1 MTSTI
6 AAPRRG
12 DRILGADERRV
23 EGRDKV
29 SGKMKYTADV
39 RLPNM
44 LWAAFTTSP
53 VAHAKIVRI
62 DTSAAKRVPGV
73 HAVLTSA
80 DIGPGK
86 RSGRMLYDLP
96 VLAYDRV
103 LFVGDRVAAVAAETR
118 EAAEEAARL
127 VQVEYDELPPVL
139 DPFAAVAPDAPVL
152 HPDLDAYF
160 YAGNAPPK
168 RAHRNVQG
176 SNLMTK
182 GDADLEPIF
191 AAAHRVYEHRFVTPR
206 QHAGYIE
213 PHATTVWIDGDDV
226 VHVYTVNK
234 QPFSVRQWLSNVTG
248 VPLEKIVV
256 ESAAIGGDFGGKG
269 LTIDEYVCY
278 YLARAT
284 RRPVKHVYSYV
295 EELQASSVR
304 HQAHITLKT
313 AVDERGKF
321 LAHASKVVY
330 DGGAYAAGKPAPNL
344 LPGGTGYGT
353 VGYAVPH
360 VRLDVTSVYTNTI
373 PGAHVRSPA
382 DVQVF
387 FAWEQHVDMIAADLG
402 IDALE
407 LRMLNV
413 VREGESALTGEALHE
428 PQGYAV
434 LEALK
439 RDLEARPA
447 RPGGAWGTAIVCR
460 HTGGGKTAI
469 DATLRA
475 DGTIELVCG
484 VPDQGSGAHTVAQR
498 VFAATF
504 GVGLARV
511 GVRAGSTHDAKQDPG
526 SGGSRVTYIVG
537 NAAAVAA
544 EALAAEIKQRTGFV
558 LAGERFVEASSG
570 RSISYEDGVAAATAG
585 APIRVVGA
593 FDGTQH
599 DAAHPADYS
608 FSAFA
613 FDVAVDRETGAF
625 VLRDGVLV
633 ADVGRIINP
642 VAHQGQLDGGF
653 VYGFG
658 SSTMEEMPIDEN
670 GKLTSLSLGDYKIP
684 TIKDIPPMR
693 TILVE
698 APSAGGPFGSKMAGE
713 LSNSGVG
720 PAIVN
725 AVANAAGVRLTEFPV
740 TAERIYSAL
749 KVRDGRDLQ

>member
-1 MTSTI
+1 MTSSV
-6 AAPRRG
+6 AARRRG
-12 DRILGADERRV
+12 ENVLGADERRV

-39 RLPNM
+39 HLPNM
-44 LWAAFTTSP
+44 LWAAFATSP
-53 VAHAKIVRI
+53 VAHATIVRI

-73 HAVLTSA
+73 RAVLTSA
-80 DIGPGK
+80 DIGPGI

-127 VQVEYDELPPVL
+127 VEVEYDELPALL
-139 DPFAAVAPDAPVL
+139 DPFAAVLPDAPLL
-152 HPDLDAYF
+152 HPGVETYF
-160 YAGNAPPK
+160 YAGKTPPK
-168 RAHRNVQG
+168 RAHPNVQG
-176 SNLMTK
+176 SIRLTK
-182 GDADLEPIF
+182 GDADLEPVF

-206 QHAGYIE
+206 QHPGYIE
-213 PHATTVWIDGDDV
+213 PHATTVWIDGSGV
-226 VHVYTVNK
+226 VRVYTVNK
-234 QPFSVRQWLSNVTG
+234 QPFSVRQSLASVTG

-256 ESAAIGGDFGGKG
+256 ESVAIGGDFGGKG
-269 LTIDEYVCY
+269 LTIDEYPCY

-284 RRPVKHVYSYV
+284 NRPVKHVYSYV
-295 EELQASSVR
+295 EELQASAVR
-304 HQAHITLKT
+304 HPAHIALKT
-313 AVDERGKF
+313 AVDEHGKF
-321 LAHASKVVY
+321 LAHASEVVY
-330 DGGAYAAGKPAPNL
+330 NGGAYAAGKPSPNL
-344 LPGGTGYGT
+344 LPGGVGYGT
-353 VGYAVPH
+353 VAYAVPQ
-360 VRLDVTSVYTNTI
+360 VRLDVRSVYTNTI
-373 PGAHVRSPA
+373 PGTHVRAPA

-407 LRMLNV
+407 LRMRNI
-413 VREGESALTGEALHE
+413 VREGESALTGEHLHE

-439 RDLEARPA
+439 RDLDARPA

-469 DATLRA
+469 DATLRV

-484 VPDQGSGAHTVAQR
+484 VPDQGCGAYTLAQR

-504 GVGLARV
+504 GVDLARV
-511 GVRAGSTHDAKQDPG
+511 RVRPGSTHDAKQDPG
-526 SGGSRVTYIVG
+526 SGGSRVTNVVG
-537 NAAAVAA
+537 NAAVVAA
-544 EALAAEIKQRTGFV
+544 RALAAEIEQRTG
-558 LAGERFVEASSG
+558 LALEGGRFVDASSG
-570 RSISYEDGVAAATAG
+570 RSVSYDDGVTAATAG
-585 APIRVVGA
+585 APIHVVGA
-593 FDGTQH
+593 YDGTKH

-625 VLRDGVLV
+625 ELRDGVLV

-642 VAHQGQLDGGF
+642 VAHQGQLEGGF
-653 VYGFG
+653 VCGYG
-658 SSTMEEMPIDEN
+658 SSTMEEMPIDES
-670 GKLTSLSLGDYKIP
+670 GKLTALGLGDYKIP
-684 TIKDIPPMR
+684 TIMDIPPMR

-720 PAIVN
+720 PAIAN
-725 AVANAAGVRLTEFPV
+725 AVANAAGVRLTAFPI

-749 KVRDGRDLQ
+749 RVRDGRDLQ

>member
-12 DRILGADERRV
+12 GGILDADEIRV

-39 RLPNM
+39 QLPNM
-44 LWAAFTTSP
+44 LWAAFATSP
-53 VAHAKIVRI
+53 VAHAKILSI
-62 DTSAAKRVPGV
+62 DTSTAKRVPGV

-86 RSGRMLYDLP
+86 RSGRMLYDMP

-103 LFVGDRVAAVAAETR
+103 LYIGDRVVAVAAETR

-127 VQVEYDELPPVL
+127 VEVAYDELPIVL
-139 DPFAAVAPDAPVL
+139 DPIEAGAPDAPIL
-152 HPDLDAYF
+152 HPDLDSYF
-160 YAGNAPPK
+160 YSSKNPPK

-176 SNLMTK
+176 SNLLTK

-213 PHATTVWIDGDDV
+213 PHATTVSIGDDGV
-226 VHVYTVNK
+226 VHVWTVNK
-234 QPFSVRQWLSNVTG
+234 QPFSVRQWMANVIG
-248 VPLEKIVV
+248 VPLEKIIV

-269 LTIDEYVCY
+269 LTIDEYACY
-278 YLARAT
+278 YLAKAT
-284 RRPVKHVYSYV
+284 GRPVKHVYSYV

-304 HQAHITLKT
+304 HQTHIALKT
-313 AVDERGKF
+313 AVDAHGKF
-321 LAHASKVVY
+321 LAHASHVVY
-330 DGGAYAAGKPAPNL
+330 NGGAYAAGKPAPSL
-344 LPGGTGYGT
+344 LPGGSGYST
-353 VGYAVPH
+353 VGYQVPH
-360 VRLDVTSVYTNTI
+360 ARLEMQSVYTNTI
-373 PGAHVRSPA
+373 PGAHVRAPA
-382 DVQVF
+382 DVQIF

-407 LRMLNV
+407 LRMLNI
-413 VREGESALTGEALHE
+413 VRAGDTALTGEHLHE

-439 RDLEARPA
+439 RDLDACPA
-447 RPGGAWGTAIVCR
+447 QPGGAWGSAIVCR

-469 DATLRA
+469 DATLRV
-475 DGTIELVCG
+475 DGTIEIVCG
-484 VPDQGSGAHTVAQR
+484 VPDQGSGAYTVAQR
-498 VFAATF
+498 VFASTF
-504 GVGLARV
+504 GIGLERV
-511 GVRAGSTHDAKQDPG
+511 VVRGGSTHDAKQDPG

-537 NAAAVAA
+537 NAAFIAA
-544 EALAAEIKQRTGFV
+544 GLLAAEIEARTG
-558 LAGERFVEASSG
+558 LTLQDERFADASGGSVT
-570 RSISYEDGVAAATAG
+570 YDEGVAKATRG
-585 APIRVVGA
+585 APIHVVGEY
-593 FDGTQH
+593 DGTQH

-642 VAHQGQLDGGF
+642 IGHQGQLDGGW

-658 SSTMEEMPIDEN
+658 SATMEEMPIDEN
-670 GKLTSLSLGDYKIP
+670 GKLTSLSLADYKIP
-684 TIKDIPPMR
+684 TMKDIPPMR

-698 APSAGGPFGSKMAGE
+698 APSAGGPYGSKMAGE

-725 AVANAAGVRLTEFPV
+725 AVANATGVRLSEFPI

-749 KVRDGRDLQ
+749 KMRDGRSL